1 MGHPNEDVIRKGFA
15 AFSAG
20 DMDTLR
26 KVIAADA
33 IWHVP
38 GRSPLSGSY
47 KGIDEI
53 IGFFGK
59 TMERSEGTFAV
70 EVHDIVGNDEHV
82 FAAFKV
88 SGRRSGKSLQDNA
101 VLVFHVRDGR
111 VTEAWNSA
119 GDQYLTDE
127 FWS

>member
-1 MGHPNEDVIRKGFA
+1 MGHPNEDVIRKGFT

-26 KVIAADA
+26 QIIAADA

-38 GRSPLSGSY
+38 GRSPLAGTY

-53 IGFFGK
+53 IGFFGR
-59 TMERSEGTFAV
+59 TMELSEGTFAV
-70 EVHDIVGNDEHV
+70 DVHDIVGNDEHV
-82 FAAFKV
+82 FAAYKV
-88 SGRRSGKSLQDNA
+88 SGQRKGKSLQDSA
-101 VLVFHVRDGR
+101 VLLFHVRDGR
-111 VTEAWNSA
+111 VTEAWGLT
-119 GDQYLTDE
+119 GDQYINDE